1 MITTDLTILQVVDKL
16 VCVEMWISYDC
27 YTGGTKYRTKRRETT
42 KCCGMSDVGRVD
54 KCREL
59 PTAVVEWVWTS
70 RGETTVRRFSRA
82 LSSSLAA
89 MARTEKAFCDD

>member
-1 MITTDLTILQVVDKL
+1 
-16 VCVEMWISYDC
+16 
-27 YTGGTKYRTKRRETT
+27 
-42 KCCGMSDVGRVD
+42 MSDVGRVD
-54 KCREL
+54 KCCEL

-89 MARTEKAFCDD
+89 MARTEKAF

>member
-1 MITTDLTILQVVDKL
+1 
-16 VCVEMWISYDC
+16 
-27 YTGGTKYRTKRRETT
+27 
-42 KCCGMSDVGRVD
+42 MSDVGRVD

-70 RGETTVRRFSRA
+70 LGETTVRRFSRA

-89 MARTEKAFCDD
+89 MARTEKAF

>member
-1 MITTDLTILQVVDKL
+1 
-16 VCVEMWISYDC
+16 
-27 YTGGTKYRTKRRETT
+27 
-42 KCCGMSDVGRVD
+42 MSDVGSVD
-54 KCREL
+54 KCRKL

-89 MARTEKAFCDD
+89 MARRVERVPKCGS

>member
-1 MITTDLTILQVVDKL
+1 
-16 VCVEMWISYDC
+16 
-27 YTGGTKYRTKRRETT
+27 
-42 KCCGMSDVGRVD
+42 MSDVGRVD
-54 KCREL
+54 KCCEL

-89 MARTEKAFCDD
+89 MARNFERAPSTWSAPTNLKQVVAFYI

>member
-1 MITTDLTILQVVDKL
+1 MF
-16 VCVEMWISYDC
+16 
-27 YTGGTKYRTKRRETT
+27 
-42 KCCGMSDVGRVD
+42 DVGRVD
-54 KCREL
+54 KCCKL

-89 MARTEKAFCDD
+89 MARTEKAFCVDECFE

>member
-1 MITTDLTILQVVDKL
+1 
-16 VCVEMWISYDC
+16 
-27 YTGGTKYRTKRRETT
+27 
-42 KCCGMSDVGRVD
+42 MSDVGRVD
-54 KCREL
+54 KCCEL

-89 MARTEKAFCDD
+89 MARHVERVPSAGVHPL